1 MCIFGV
7 GYRIIDR
14 LVYFII
20 YDYENCVLFRQEMK
34 AVIAT
39 VGVLVGV
46 LCVTCCIAYG
56 PFQLPDGKI
65 FRHNY
70 KYKKNVKRSR
80 FMKTTCYTIYSTST
94 DRSSPPPT
102 YDFDGYNITL
112 REGDIINRGGDEI
125 GQAAAV
131 GVPWKNGRIPYV
143 IDCSI
148 SKCLFR

>member
-20 YDYENCVLFRQEMK
+20 YDYENCVLFRQKMK

-46 LCVTCCIAYG
+46 LFVTCCIAYG

-65 FRHNY
+65 
-70 KYKKNVKRSR
+70 S
-80 FMKTTCYTIYSTST
+80 
-94 DRSSPPPT
+94 
-102 YDFDGYNITL
+102 L
-112 REGDIINRGGDEI
+112 RI
-125 GQAAAV
+125 AT
-131 GVPWKNGRIPYV
+131 
-143 IDCSI
+143 
-148 SKCLFR
+148 